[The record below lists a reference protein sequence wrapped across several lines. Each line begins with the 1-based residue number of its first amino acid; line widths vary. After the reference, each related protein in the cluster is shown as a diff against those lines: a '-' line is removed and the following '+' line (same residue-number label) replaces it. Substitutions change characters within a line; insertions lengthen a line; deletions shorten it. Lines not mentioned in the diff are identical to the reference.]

1 MRTLWKLAV
10 VFSLS
15 LVLAGCFGRDQAVYQ
30 VEQRPMPTL
39 ASNLTMAE
47 VQRAIIKAGARRK
60 WVMKQVGPGHMT
72 ATLNLR
78 QHEAVVDIRYSRE
91 LFNITYK
98 SSQVLRYDPNLKTIH
113 RKYNSWIKHLEGDI
127 VNALQTASIDKG

>member
-15 LVLAGCFGRDQAVYQ
+15 LVLAGCFGREQPIYQ

-39 ASNLTMAE
+39 AANLTMTE
-47 VQRAIIKAGARRK
+47 IKQAIVKAGARRK
-60 WVMKQVGPGHMT
+60 WVMEDAGPGHVIG
-72 ATLNLR
+72 TLNLR
-78 QHEAVVDIRYSRE
+78 KHQAVVDIRYSRE

-98 SSQVLRYDPNLKTIH
+98 SSQVLRYDPNLKVIH

-127 VNALQTASIDKG
+127 VNALQAASIDKS